1 MNTLVQRPK
10 TLVSR
15 NSSRSSRRIVG
26 GAVALEPFPYRFER
40 DGHRLAVRYLE
51 PGDAERFQTFF
62 RSLTPETVRCRYGH
76 MIAEMTDESARQLVS
91 VDPLTEPA
99 LAIVDAD
106 ESAAIRAIGR
116 YYFDPET
123 QSAEVAIVVAESFR
137 RHGLARL
144 LLNTL
149 TSLARSRG
157 VKALHAYVMTTD
169 APVLLLLKSAGFVP
183 EGRSADGDLKL
194 TLQLK

>member
-1 MNTLVQRPK
+1 
-10 TLVSR
+10 
-15 NSSRSSRRIVG
+15 
-26 GAVALEPFPYRFER
+26 VATEPFPYDFER
-40 DGHRLAVRYLE
+40 EGHQLAVRYLE
-51 PGDAERFQTFF
+51 PGDTERFQTFF

-76 MIAEMTDESARQLVS
+76 MISEMTDETARQLVS
-91 VDPLTEPA
+91 VDQLTEPA

-106 ESAAIRAIGR
+106 ETEAIRAIGR

-123 QSAEVAIVVAESFR
+123 KSAEIAIVVAESYR
-137 RHGLARL
+137 RLGLARL

-157 VKALHAYVMTTD
+157 VKALHAYVLTTD

-183 EGRSADGDLKL
+183 EGSTADGDLKL
-194 TLQLK
+194 TRKL